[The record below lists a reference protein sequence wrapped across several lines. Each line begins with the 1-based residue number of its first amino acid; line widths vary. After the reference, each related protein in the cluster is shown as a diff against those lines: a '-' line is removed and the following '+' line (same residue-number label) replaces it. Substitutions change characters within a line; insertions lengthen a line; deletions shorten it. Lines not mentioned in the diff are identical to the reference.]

1 MSSSRKSLEANSRF
15 SFPQWYH
22 HPPPPSPSQLTPPR
36 RNRAL
41 SIRSSNRSSTGT
53 STSSTP
59 APPATHHRF
68 SLSSLRTS
76 RPPSPS
82 HRLHRLIKSTNL
94 LIHAHTTA
102 ARERLSIATQLSE
115 WGSTMDPALS
125 DVSDKVGVVLS
136 ELGEQEDVYARA
148 LDEARGT
155 LKTVRD
161 TERSVAP
168 VRAGR
173 ERVAEEI
180 ARVKM
185 KEPGSA
191 RLVVLE
197 QELVRAE
204 AEGLVGEAQ
213 VGNVVSF
220 VMACWGVGADV
231 QNRRGRSSRRRTRPS
246 FWRRLRGPRSR
257 LSWRGMG

>member
-1 MSSSRKSLEANSRF
+1 
-15 SFPQWYH
+15 
-22 HPPPPSPSQLTPPR
+22 
-36 RNRAL
+36 
-41 SIRSSNRSSTGT
+41 
-53 STSSTP
+53 
-59 APPATHHRF
+59 
-68 SLSSLRTS
+68 
-76 RPPSPS
+76 
-82 HRLHRLIKSTNL
+82 
-94 LIHAHTTA
+94 
-102 ARERLSIATQLSE
+102 
-115 WGSTMDPALS
+115 MDPALS
-125 DVSDKVGVVLS
+125 DVSDKVGVILS

-213 VGNVVSF
+213 VGNVVSYYLF
-220 VMACWGVGADV
+220 VFVVMGCWGCADGED
-231 QNRRGRSSRRRTRPS
+231 RRGRSSRRRIRPS

-257 LSWRGMG
+257 

>member
-1 MSSSRKSLEANSRF
+1 
-15 SFPQWYH
+15 
-22 HPPPPSPSQLTPPR
+22 
-36 RNRAL
+36 
-41 SIRSSNRSSTGT
+41 
-53 STSSTP
+53 
-59 APPATHHRF
+59 
-68 SLSSLRTS
+68 
-76 RPPSPS
+76 
-82 HRLHRLIKSTNL
+82 
-94 LIHAHTTA
+94 
-102 ARERLSIATQLSE
+102 
-115 WGSTMDPALS
+115 MDPALS
-125 DVSDKVGVVLS
+125 DVSDKVGVILS
-136 ELGEQEDVYARA
+136 ELGEQEDVYARS

-180 ARVKM
+180 ARVKA

-220 VMACWGVGADV
+220 FLFLFLTFFWG
-231 QNRRGRSSRRRTRPS
+231 
-246 FWRRLRGPRSR
+246 W
-257 LSWRGMG
+257 WC